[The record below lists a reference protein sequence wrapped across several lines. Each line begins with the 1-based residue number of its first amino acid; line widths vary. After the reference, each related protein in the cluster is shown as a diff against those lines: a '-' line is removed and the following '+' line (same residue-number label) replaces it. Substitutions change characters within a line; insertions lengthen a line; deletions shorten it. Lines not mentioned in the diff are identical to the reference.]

1 MKNKK
6 YVIVDGR
13 RFFAFMTF
21 IFILIALTITMIFTL
36 QTAHGNIESQNYKE
50 YHVLAGDNLWNISL
64 EYMPKNYDVRRMIFD
79 IKKLNNMDN
88 SYLAAGETIKIPLYG
103 QVGE

>member
-13 RFFAFMTF
+13 RFFAFITF
-21 IFILIALTITMIFTL
+21 ISILIALTISMIFTFNK
-36 QTAHGNIESQNYKE
+36 AHGNIESQQYRE

-64 EYMPKNYDVRRMIFD
+64 EYMPKNYDVRRMIFE
-79 IKKLNNMDN
+79 IKRLNNMKD
-88 SYLAAGETIKIPLYG
+88 SYLAAGETIKIPILNS
-103 QVGE
+103 VE